1 MNVIKE
7 TLETAKRDAE
17 SGIISKDFV
26 DRYIDRI
33 YVTVTNDDICELKIK
48 IFTGKN
54 TKRVMSKL
62 RKKAEARG
70 TSCDSLTD
78 DRMGVMSK
86 KMIENAEHSMK

>member
-33 YVTVTNDDICELKIK
+33 YVTVTNDYICELKIK

-62 RKKAEARG
+62 R
-70 TSCDSLTD
+70 
-78 DRMGVMSK
+78 
-86 KMIENAEHSMK
+86 

>member
-1 MNVIKE
+1 MANIVIIFKE
-7 TLETAKRDAE
+7 GL
-17 SGIISKDFV
+17 IIMIAHGK
-26 DRYIDRI
+26 
-33 YVTVTNDDICELKIK
+33 KIK

-70 TSCDSLTD
+70 ASCDSLTD